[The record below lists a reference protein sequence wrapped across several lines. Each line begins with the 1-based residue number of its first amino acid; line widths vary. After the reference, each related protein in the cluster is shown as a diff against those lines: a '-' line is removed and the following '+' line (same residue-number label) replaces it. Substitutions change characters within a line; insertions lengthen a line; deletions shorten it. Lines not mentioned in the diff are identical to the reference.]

1 MNIDNQFGHMNHTNQ
16 RVFCFPKLTHVQ
28 MDFKS
33 PARLNDQLEVYT
45 GVKKLGNSSMTFMQE
60 IYKVGSDEVLNSAN
74 ITWVNTNQKSMKSET
89 IPDDIRS
96 KLNKYL
102 ID

>member
-1 MNIDNQFGHMNHTNQ
+1 
-16 RVFCFPKLTHVQ
+16 
-28 MDFKS
+28 
-33 PARLNDQLEVYT
+33 
-45 GVKKLGNSSMTFMQE
+45 MQE

-96 KLNKYL
+96 KLNKYI